1 MSAVVLDRGGMRGV
15 HGLRALLPFI
25 AVKRW
30 HFIITVAS
38 GIVAQVANVVA
49 AATGAWLVGH
59 AVQGA
64 ALQSLIGAF
73 WLLGGSV
80 LAASLCKFWQTF
92 ISHDFAYGL
101 IEVLQVG
108 IYDGLERA
116 APAYVLGRRTGDLA
130 SVATADADLM
140 EWFYAHVLGDYIGA
154 VIVPLGV
161 LGALVFVHPLMAAV
175 LLPFL
180 PLVASV
186 PFWLAKRAGEQG
198 RALLTALG
206 GLNASVVE
214 GVQGL
219 RELAVFGAGARF
231 LARLMQE
238 TRLVHVIQMR
248 YGVRAGAEQA
258 AIDVLLALAV
268 LATVTTGLVLVSEGR
283 LAFTL
288 YPMAVVLAGAA
299 LAPITEVTQT
309 ARKLG
314 ELRAGA
320 DRVATIFHQKAQIR
334 DAGRASLS
342 LVRDGSFAFDH
353 VRFGY
358 GGGRGAVLDD
368 ASFSIRSGETV
379 ALVGESGAGK
389 TTCANLLMRFWD
401 PDAGVIRIGGCDIR
415 ELPVQR
421 APAQSDLG
429 AAGCLSLQRFG
440 RRQYPPRAS
449 RRERARD
456 RARGAAG
463 ASARIPRGAS
473 PRLRHAMRRARDPAF
488 RRAAPAHRD
497 CARVRARRAGTYYGR
512 SGIEP
517 RHRERESAAPRDG
530 GGAPLAHRAHY
541 CAPALDDPRRRPC
554 ADACGR
560 PHRRA
565 GNLRRAARQGR
576 RFRAARAGERT
587 RSERRAVGE
596 CGTRPVAQAN
606 WCCLA

>member
-1 MSAVVLDRGGMRGV
+1 MTAETVDTLAAPRLQ
-15 HGLRALLPFI
+15 GLRALLPFI
-25 AVKRW
+25 ATKRA

-38 GIVAQVANVVA
+38 GVLAQIANVVA

-64 ALQSLIGAF
+64 PPESLTGAF
-73 WLLGGSV
+73 WLLGVAV
-80 LAASLCKFWQTF
+80 LAAASCKWWQTF

-161 LGALVFVHPLMAAV
+161 LATLAAIHPIMALV

-198 RALLTALG
+198 RAMLTALG
-206 GLNASVVE
+206 GINAEVVE

-219 RELAVFGAGARF
+219 RELTAFGAGRQF
-231 LARLMQE
+231 LDRLMRE

-248 YGVRAGAEQA
+248 YGVRAGLEQA

-268 LATVTTGLVLVSEGR
+268 LATVTTGLLLVSSGS
-283 LAFTL
+283 LGFAL

-320 DRVATIFHQKAQIR
+320 DRVSTIFHQEAQVEDR
-334 DAGRASLS
+334 GTAAPSQVKDSS
-342 LVRDGSFAFDH
+342 VRFERVD
-353 VRFGY
+353 FGY
-358 GGGRGAVLDD
+358 GGGRARVLSGLDCTL
-368 ASFSIRSGETV
+368 APGETV

-401 PDAGVIRIGGCDIR
+401 PNEGTIRVGGCDIR
-415 ELPVQR
+415 ELPIE
-421 APAQSDLG
+421 AL
-429 AAGCLSLQRFG
+429 
-440 RRQYPPRAS
+440 RRKVTLVPQDVYLFNGSVA
-449 RRERARD
+449 D
-456 RARGAAG
+456 N
-463 ASARIPRGAS
+463 I
-473 PRLRHAMRRARDPAF
+473 RL
-488 RRAAPAHRD
+488 
-497 CARVRARRAGTYYGR
+497 
-512 SGIEP
+512 
-517 RHRERESAAPRDG
+517 
-530 GGAPLAHRAHY
+530 
-541 CAPALDDPRRRPC
+541 
-554 ADACGR
+554 GR
-560 PHRRA
+560 PDA
-565 GNLRRAARQGR
+565 SDAEIERAARLAQAHDFIAALPQGYATQCGER
-576 RFRAARAGERT
+576 GTRLSGGQRQRIAIARAFLRDAPVLIMDEAVSNLDTESEEALRQAMHEVRRGRT
-587 RSERRAVGE
+587 VLIIAHRPSTIRSADRILMLEGGRIVEDGSHEAL
-596 CGTRPVAQAN
+596 
-606 WCCLA
+606 LARGGAYARFILAKEQEEAGAAAS

>member
-1 MSAVVLDRGGMRGV
+1 MTATALDAAAAPRS
-15 HGLRALLPFI
+15 HGLGALLPFI
-25 AVKRW
+25 AQKRW

-38 GIVAQVANVVA
+38 GILAQVATVVA

-59 AVQGA
+59 AVQGTPPS
-64 ALQSLIGAF
+64 ALVGAF
-73 WLLGGSV
+73 WLLGGAV
-80 LAASLCKFWQTF
+80 VAAAACKWWQTF

-161 LGALVFVHPLMAAV
+161 LATLASIHWLMAVV

-198 RALLTALG
+198 RALLAALG
-206 GLNASVVE
+206 GLNAEVVE

-219 RELAVFGAGARF
+219 RELAVFGAGGAF
-231 LARLMQE
+231 LARLMRD
-238 TRLVHVIQMR
+238 TRLVHAIQMR
-248 YGVRAGAEQA
+248 YGVRAGLEQA

-268 LATVTTGLVLVSEGR
+268 LATVTTGLALVSEGR

-320 DRVATIFHQKAQIR
+320 DRVATIFHQEAQVA
-334 DAGRASLS
+334 DEGVASPS
-342 LVRDGSFAFDH
+342 GVTDSSVRFEH
-353 VRFGY
+353 VSFGY
-358 GGGRGAVLDD
+358 GRGDVLSEL
-368 ASFSIRSGETV
+368 SFTLAPGETV

-401 PDAGVIRIGGCDIR
+401 PDRGAIRIGGMNVR
-415 ELPVQR
+415 EL
-421 APAQSDLG
+421 
-429 AAGCLSLQRFG
+429 SLEAL
-440 RRQYPPRAS
+440 RRVVTLVPQDVYLFNGTIA
-449 RRERARD
+449 D
-456 RARGAAG
+456 N
-463 ASARIPRGAS
+463 I
-473 PRLRHAMRRARDPAF
+473 RL
-488 RRAAPAHRD
+488 
-497 CARVRARRAGTYYGR
+497 
-512 SGIEP
+512 
-517 RHRERESAAPRDG
+517 
-530 GGAPLAHRAHY
+530 
-541 CAPALDDPRRRPC
+541 
-554 ADACGR
+554 GR
-560 PHRRA
+560 PDA
-565 GNLRRAARQGR
+565 GDAEIERAARLAQAHDFIMALPQAYDTPCGER
-576 RFRAARAGERT
+576 GTRLSGGQRQRIAIARAFLRDAPVLIMDEAVSNLDTASEEALRTAMSEVRRGRTVLIIAHRPSTIRSADRVLLLERGRIVEDGRHDELLTRGGAYTRLIRT
-587 RSERRAVGE
+587 REEAGAAAS
-596 CGTRPVAQAN
+596 
-606 WCCLA
+606 